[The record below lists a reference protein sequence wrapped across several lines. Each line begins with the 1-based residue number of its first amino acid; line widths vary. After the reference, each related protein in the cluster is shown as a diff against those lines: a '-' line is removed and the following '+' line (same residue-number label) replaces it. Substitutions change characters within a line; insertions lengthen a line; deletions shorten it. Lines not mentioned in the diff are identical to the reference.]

1 MCCFFISH
9 LKDCHRVVMERRDH
23 RLNHS
28 AFILSVLVYNFVMR
42 KIHLASKYLNTLVF
56 DLSIEIKVEI
66 LDIKM

>member
-1 MCCFFISH
+1 
-9 LKDCHRVVMERRDH
+9 MERRDH